1 MCRIERV
8 RKIGGR
14 RSREVVYAIASLPRE
29 KAGAMDLLNLS
40 RAHWGI
46 ENRLYCVR
54 DVTFGEDQCR
64 VRKRSGPQVFAAVR
78 NVAITLLR
86 RLGFTNM
93 VEGVEHFQG
102 ERAEAINLVRY
113 GRIK

>member
-1 MCRIERV
+1 
-8 RKIGGR
+8 
-14 RSREVVYAIASLPRE
+14 
-29 KAGAMDLLNLS
+29 MDLLNLS

-54 DVTFGEDQCR
+54 DVMFGEDQCR

-102 ERAEAINLVRY
+102 ERAETINLVRY